1 MLAVGWD
8 WSSVEHEG
16 QGGGRCT
23 GRLRCDTRCVLAFA
37 YAVFED
43 LSDHRRVL
51 DAGDNFHCAATVLTG
66 FDVDSERAL
75 ETSGP
80 GHGTVF
86 FRFCQVRV
94 GGESLTAPCRG
105 DLRAKAAVRGE
116 EPMIAREIDAESGHE
131 CRQSGNKIQWLEED
145 VGGAVSPGC
154 SVIET
159 WMFLAGEKI

>member
-1 MLAVGWD
+1 
-8 WSSVEHEG
+8 
-16 QGGGRCT
+16 
-23 GRLRCDTRCVLAFA
+23 VLAFA

-66 FDVDSERAL
+66 FDVDPEHAL

-116 EPMIAREIDAESGHE
+116 EPVIAREIDAGSGHE

-154 SVIET
+154 LERVLLTLTTREQRETLLEAAKYNSFLLRAEDVIID
-159 WMFLAGEKI
+159 LRSSH